1 MRQALV
7 YFHSRLAGRLVE
19 DDERRFT
26 FAYDPR
32 YLIDGEPIAFSLPL
46 SADSYR
52 WDELPPFFSG
62 LVSEGW
68 LRRVQ
73 AQHQHVDEQDSFG
86 LLLANGRDLVGAVSV
101 LPLSDLPRGE
111 P

>member
-1 MRQALV
+1 MRQAMV
-7 YFHSRLAGRLVE
+7 YFHGRLAGMLREE
-19 DDERRFT
+19 DNGQFT
-26 FAYDPR
+26 YAYDPR
-32 YLIDGEPIAFSLPL
+32 YLIDGEPIAFSIPL

-68 LRRVQ
+68 LRQLQ
-73 AQHQHVDEQDSFG
+73 AQYQHVDEQDSFG

-101 LPLSDLPRGE
+101 LPIRE